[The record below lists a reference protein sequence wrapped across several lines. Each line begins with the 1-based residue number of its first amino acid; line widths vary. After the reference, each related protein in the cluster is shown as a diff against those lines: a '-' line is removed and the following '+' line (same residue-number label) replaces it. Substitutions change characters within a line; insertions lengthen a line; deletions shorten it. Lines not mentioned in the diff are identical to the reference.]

1 MLGPC
6 RRPRSL
12 LPSLSPSVAA
22 GVRSVGQHYSWA
34 LVRGPAGRRRASA
47 VNSRGWKPM
56 GAIMAR
62 ARASQLFAEHASRA
76 EALSKGS
83 EDDDEIIS
91 RFGFIMQWT

>member
-1 MLGPC
+1 MVETDGGNNGP
-6 RRPRSL
+6 
-12 LPSLSPSVAA
+12 
-22 GVRSVGQHYSWA
+22 
-34 LVRGPAGRRRASA
+34 
-47 VNSRGWKPM
+47 
-56 GAIMAR
+56 R